1 LLRCRGANRGTE
13 EIIAAFHALSDADQA
28 KAREGI
34 AGLCWWCGR
43 PSDRLC
49 DGPVFDLDTKGIL
62 RPHSRLHERADEST
76 CSAELCGSCSTAR
89 EIHGHM
95 HTARGMVS
103 VDDTTD
109 RCPYCVE
116 VEAKRRA
123 ARLGAIDYS
132 SINEAFGIVPRTRHR
147 ELARE
152 HSRTN
157 RRR

>member
-1 LLRCRGANRGTE
+1 MTPE
-13 EIIAAFHALSDADQA
+13 QIIAAFHALSEADQV

-43 PSDRLC
+43 PADRLC

-62 RPHSRLHERADEST
+62 RPHARLYERAGAAT

-89 EIHGHM
+89 EIRGHM
-95 HTARGMVS
+95 HTVRGTELI
-103 VDDTTD
+103 DDTID

-116 VEAKRRA
+116 IEAKRRA
-123 ARLGAIDYS
+123 VKLGASDDS
-132 SINEAFGIVPRTRHR
+132 RINEPLGIVPRARHR